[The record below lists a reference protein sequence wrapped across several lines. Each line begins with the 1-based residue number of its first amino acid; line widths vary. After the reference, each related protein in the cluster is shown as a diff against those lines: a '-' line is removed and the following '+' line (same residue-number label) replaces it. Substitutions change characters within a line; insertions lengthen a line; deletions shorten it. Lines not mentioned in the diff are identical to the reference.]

1 MQERRNQSISPTPSA
16 LEAPQEQRSFFYGL
30 DSPDTLSLHIPTGL
44 PWSLAQYHHL
54 LSLSFHPTGGSHFL
68 WHLGCPLQ
76 LLQHFYNQFLCKYW
90 HRLCLSG
97 LGLTQS
103 MREGRIK
110 ALAPVS
116 WLTCQ
121 CLSTTLL
128 QLEERVR
135 GNRPASGQPGR
146 QCTDLSC
153 TLFYRSVKKKIVSHI
168 WPIS

>member
-1 MQERRNQSISPTPSA
+1 MVWIHQIPSPSTSLLGFPGTWLSNTTSSPCPSTLQVVVISCG
-16 LEAPQEQRSFFYGL
+16 Y
-30 DSPDTLSLHIPTGL
+30 
-44 PWSLAQYHHL
+44 
-54 LSLSFHPTGGSHFL
+54 
-68 WHLGCPLQ
+68 LGCPCQ
-76 LLQHFYNQFLCKYW
+76 LLQHFYNQFLRKYW

-116 WLTCQ
+116 SLTCQ

-135 GNRPASGQPGR
+135 GNRPASGQPGG

-153 TLFYRSVKKKIVSHI
+153 TLFYRSVKKKVCFTYMTNFLEDLSCNPAAPSFHMNTVSYHLGL
-168 WPIS
+168 